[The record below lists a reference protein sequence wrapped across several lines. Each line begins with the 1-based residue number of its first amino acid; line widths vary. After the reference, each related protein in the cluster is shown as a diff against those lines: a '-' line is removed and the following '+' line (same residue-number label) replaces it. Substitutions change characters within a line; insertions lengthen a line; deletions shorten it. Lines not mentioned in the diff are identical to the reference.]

1 MRLGAALLT
10 LGVASAQVVTSPG
23 HLPLLPIR
31 SANALLALG
40 IIAAQFVVIVL
51 LVYDRSRKRRSR
63 PPLVREPVSE
73 SAAEEL
79 SQAVL
84 ASIAAQIAIIDR
96 NGRIIRVNA
105 AWRELAERSM
115 VVEEV
120 DAFLNWNYL
129 DECRR
134 AEERGCVEAGEIRRG
149 LEAVLDE
156 RASSFRHEYHWLSPD
171 VRWFELRVDTLERG
185 EGGAI
190 LTHLDISDRRL
201 AELRLEETRSQVAHL
216 GRVATIGELA
226 AAVSHELKQPL
237 ASIRANAQAGALL
250 LGKSPADIEQVINI
264 LNDIAGDS
272 ERAAEIIDQMRTLL
286 RKAETV
292 SAVDLNEV
300 ARQAIR
306 LLQRDATLRHTQL
319 ELVADPELPK
329 VPGDPVQLQ
338 QVIINLLLNALD
350 AASTALE
357 HRAVMVRT
365 TVAESMV
372 ELTVS
377 DTGPGLAPDVLEHL
391 FEPFFSTKPHGLGL
405 GLVIVRSIVDRHHG
419 RIQAKNRA
427 SGGAIFRVDLPA
439 IGVPV
444 PSGLPGSA
452 GAMRMA

>member
-1 MRLGAALLT
+1 VPLRPATVLVTIAASWARN
-10 LGVASAQVVTSPG
+10 GS
-23 HLPLLPIR
+23 IF
-31 SANALLALG
+31 LALG
-40 IIAAQFVVIVL
+40 IIAAQCVVIGL
-51 LVYDRSRKRRSR
+51 LVYDRSRGRRSQAR
-63 PPLVREPVSE
+63 VVSQAASE
-73 SAAEEL
+73 GAAEQL

-105 AWRELAERSM
+105 AWRELAEGAK

-120 DAFLNWNYL
+120 EAFLNWNYL

-149 LEAVLDE
+149 LEAVLEE
-156 RASSFRHEYHWLSPD
+156 RVSSFRHEYHWLSPD
-171 VRWFELRVDTLERG
+171 VRWFELRVDTLTRG
-185 EGGAI
+185 DGGAI

-216 GRVATIGELA
+216 GRVATVGELA

-237 ASIRANAQAGALL
+237 TSIRANAQAGALL
-250 LGKSPADIEQVINI
+250 LGRAPADVEQVLNI
-264 LNDIAGDS
+264 LDDIASDS
-272 ERAAEIIDQMRTLL
+272 QRAAEIIEHMRMLL

-306 LLQRDATLRHTQL
+306 LLQRDATVRHTQL
-319 ELVADPELPK
+319 ELMAEPELPK

-338 QVIINLLLNALD
+338 QVVLNLLLNALD
-350 AASTALE
+350 AASTAIE

-365 TVAESMV
+365 TVADGMV

-377 DTGPGLAPDVLEHL
+377 DSGPGLAADVLEHL
-391 FEPFFSTKPHGLGL
+391 FEPFYSTKPHGLGL
-405 GLVIVRSIVDRHHG
+405 GLVIVRSIVERHHG

-439 IGVPV
+439 IGVPA
-444 PSGLPGSA
+444 PTRLPGSPD
-452 GAMRMA
+452 AMRMA